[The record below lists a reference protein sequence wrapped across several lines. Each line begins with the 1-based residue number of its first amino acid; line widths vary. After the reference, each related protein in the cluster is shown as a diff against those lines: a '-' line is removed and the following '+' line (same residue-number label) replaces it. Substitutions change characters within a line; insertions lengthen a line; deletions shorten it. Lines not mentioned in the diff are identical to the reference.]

1 MQNPEPRVIQMPM
14 GGLGSFLTSN
24 MDEIDDN
31 VLAFGRPGGINSF
44 SEIGNRMAQ
53 MGRGGDSYVVHAS
66 EREVMVPRE
75 VVEKNPQMM
84 GMIRQAIANEGADP
98 DAYVVGSPANSINP
112 YTGQREFFLKNLIKG
127 IKNIFKKA
135 ATVILP
141 VALNVMFP
149 GLGTIASGAI
159 GAGIG
164 TLIQG
169 GNVKDALKNALIGG
183 AMGGLYSGISGAM
196 SGQGFME
203 GVKGGL
209 PSAFRPPA
217 PGMDVRVSTSGTG
230 NLVQPEPAAA
240 QPGFMDRAKNF
251 LLPPDPTQAQ
261 IAAEAAK
268 TKAAFAAQGMTL
280 SNEAAIEAA
289 TKSLTPT
296 LLQKYGPLAAT
307 ATLAAGAAGAFDTPT
322 VQGPTPFKPP
332 TQEEIDAVRVGVAP
346 RPTFVTAADVMARPT
361 DFYQSYMS
369 PQFAAK
375 GGPMNFPRKTGQI
388 SGPGTGT
395 SDSIPAML
403 SDGEF
408 VMTAKAVRGAGNGS
422 REKGVKK
429 MYQMMRAFEGGAV

>member
-24 MDEIDDN
+24 MDEVDDN

-84 GMIRQAIANEGADP
+84 GMIRQAIADEGADP

-141 VALNVMFP
+141 VALNFMFP

-164 TLIQG
+164 TLVQG
-169 GNVKDALKNALIGG
+169 GSAKDALRNALLGG

-203 GVKGGL
+203 GIKGGL

-217 PGMDVRVSTSGTG
+217 PVID
-230 NLVQPEPAAA
+230 AAA
-240 QPGFMDRAKNF
+240 ASGAA
-251 LLPPDPTQAQ
+251 PPA
-261 IAAEAAK
+261 AAEAARSGFFDRLLPQSMSPDAIATRQAEIIK
-268 TKAAFAAQGMTL
+268 TFADKGMTISAEKAL
-280 SNEAAIEAA
+280 EMA
-289 TKSLTPT
+289 TPPALRN
-296 LLQKYGPLAAT
+296 YGPLVAAG
-307 ATLAAGAAGAFDTPT
+307 TLAAGALGAFETPS
-322 VQGPTPFKPP
+322 VQAEAPFRPP
-332 TQEEIDAVRVGVAP
+332 TEAEIEAARVGVPPA
-346 RPTFVTAADVMARPT
+346 PTFVSAADVMARPT
-361 DFYQSYMS
+361 DFYNMYLQ
-369 PQFAAK
+369 PQMAAK
-375 GGPMNFPRKTGQI
+375 GGPMNFPRRSGQI
-388 SGPGTGT
+388 SGPGTET

>member
-1 MQNPEPRVIQMPM
+1 MQTSGQRVIQMPM

-31 VLAFGRPGGINSF
+31 VLAFGRPSGINSF
-44 SEIGNRMAQ
+44 GDIGNRMAQ

-75 VVEKNPQMM
+75 VAEKNPQMM
-84 GMIRQAIANEGADP
+84 GMIRQAIANEGANP
-98 DAYVVGSPANSINP
+98 DSYVVGSPANSINP
-112 YTGQREFFLKNLIKG
+112 YTGQREFFLKKLISG
-127 IKNIFKKA
+127 IKNIFKRA

-141 VALNVMFP
+141 VALNFMFP

-169 GNVKDALKNALIGG
+169 GSAKDALKNALLGG

-203 GVKGGL
+203 GVKSGL
-209 PSAFRPPA
+209 PAAFRPPA
-217 PGMDVRVSTSGTG
+217 PDA
-230 NLVQPEPAAA
+230 EAE
-240 QPGFMDRAKNF
+240 QPGFLERAKNY

-261 IAAEAAK
+261 IAAEVAK
-268 TKAAFAAQGMTL
+268 TKAAFAAQGVKL
-280 SNEAAIEAA
+280 SDAAALKEA
-289 TKSLTPT
+289 TKSLTPN
-296 LLQKYGPLAAT
+296 LLQKYGPLAA
-307 ATLAAGAAGAFDTPT
+307 AGTLAAGALGAFETPS
-322 VQGPTPFKPP
+322 VKAEAPFRPP
-332 TQEEIDAVRVGVAP
+332 TEAEIQAARVGVAP
-346 RPTFVTAADVMARPT
+346 APTFVTAADVMARPT
-361 DFYQSYMS
+361 DFYSMYLS
-369 PQFAAK
+369 PQYAAK
-375 GGPMNFPRKTGQI
+375 GGPMNFPRKTGSI
-388 SGPGTGT
+388 DGPGTGT

-408 VMTAKAVRGAGNGS
+408 VMTARAVRGAGNGS
-422 REKGVKK
+422 REKGVRK

>member
-24 MDEIDDN
+24 MDEVDDN

-84 GMIRQAIANEGADP
+84 GMIRQAIADEGADP

-141 VALNVMFP
+141 VALNFMFP

-169 GNVKDALKNALIGG
+169 GSAKDALRNALLGG

-203 GVKGGL
+203 GIKGGL

-217 PGMDVRVSTSGTG
+217 PAMDVRVSTSGTG
-230 NLVQPEPAAA
+230 NLVQPEAV
-240 QPGFMDRAKNF
+240 
-251 LLPPDPTQAQ
+251 
-261 IAAEAAK
+261 AEAARPGFFERLLPQSTSPEAIATRQADIMK
-268 TKAAFAAQGMTL
+268 TFADKGMTISAEKAL
-280 SNEAAIEAA
+280 EMA
-289 TKSLTPT
+289 TPSALRN
-296 LLQKYGPLAAT
+296 YGPLVAAG
-307 ATLAAGAAGAFDTPT
+307 TLAAGALGAFETPS
-322 VQGPTPFKPP
+322 VQAEAPFRPP
-332 TQEEIDAVRVGVAP
+332 TEAEIEAARVGVPPA
-346 RPTFVTAADVMARPT
+346 PTFVSAADVMARPT
-361 DFYQSYMS
+361 DFYNMYLQ
-369 PQFAAK
+369 PQMAAK
-375 GGPMNFPRKTGQI
+375 GGPMNFPRKSGQI
-388 SGPGTGT
+388 SGPGTET

>member
-24 MDEIDDN
+24 MDEVDDN

-44 SEIGNRMAQ
+44 SDIGNRMAQ

-84 GMIRQAIANEGADP
+84 GMIRQAIADEGADP

-141 VALNVMFP
+141 VALNFMFP

-169 GNVKDALKNALIGG
+169 GSAKDALRNALLGG

-203 GVKGGL
+203 GIKGGL

-217 PGMDVRVSTSGTG
+217 PVID
-230 NLVQPEPAAA
+230 AAA
-240 QPGFMDRAKNF
+240 VSGAAPQAAPEVARQGFFER
-251 LLPPDPTQAQ
+251 LLPQSTAPEAIATRQAE
-261 IAAEAAK
+261 IMK
-268 TKAAFAAQGMTL
+268 TFADKGMTISAEKAL
-280 SNEAAIEAA
+280 EMA
-289 TKSLTPT
+289 TPSALRN
-296 LLQKYGPLAAT
+296 YGPLVAAG
-307 ATLAAGAAGAFDTPT
+307 TLAAGALGAFETPS
-322 VQGPTPFKPP
+322 VKAESPFRPP
-332 TQEEIDAVRVGVAP
+332 TEAEIEAARVGVPPA
-346 RPTFVTAADVMARPT
+346 PTFVSAADVMSRPT
-361 DFYQSYMS
+361 DFYNMYLQ
-369 PQFAAK
+369 PQMAAK
-375 GGPMNFPRKTGQI
+375 GGPMNFPRKSGQI
-388 SGPGTGT
+388 SGPGTET

>member
-24 MDEIDDN
+24 MDEVDDN

-44 SEIGNRMAQ
+44 SDIGNRMAQ

-84 GMIRQAIANEGADP
+84 GMIRQAIADEGADP

-141 VALNVMFP
+141 VALNFMFP

-164 TLIQG
+164 TLVQG
-169 GNVKDALKNALIGG
+169 GSAKDALRNALLGG

-203 GVKGGL
+203 GIKGGL

-217 PGMDVRVSTSGTG
+217 PAMDVRVSTSGTG
-230 NLVQPEPAAA
+230 NLVQPEAV
-240 QPGFMDRAKNF
+240 
-251 LLPPDPTQAQ
+251 
-261 IAAEAAK
+261 AEAARPGFLERLLPQSTSPDAIATRQAEIMK
-268 TKAAFAAQGMTL
+268 TFADKGMTISAEKAL
-280 SNEAAIEAA
+280 EMA
-289 TKSLTPT
+289 TPSALRN
-296 LLQKYGPLAAT
+296 YGPLVAAG
-307 ATLAAGAAGAFDTPT
+307 TLAAGALGAFETPS
-322 VQGPTPFKPP
+322 VKAESPFRPP
-332 TQEEIDAVRVGVAP
+332 TEAEIEAARVGVPPA
-346 RPTFVTAADVMARPT
+346 PTFVSAADVMSRPT
-361 DFYQSYMS
+361 DFYNMYLQ
-369 PQFAAK
+369 PQMAAK
-375 GGPMNFPRKTGQI
+375 GGPMNFPRKSGQI
-388 SGPGTGT
+388 SGPGTET

>member
-24 MDEIDDN
+24 MDEVDDN

-75 VVEKNPQMM
+75 VAEKNPQMM
-84 GMIRQAIANEGADP
+84 GMIRQAIADEGADP

-141 VALNVMFP
+141 VALNFMFP

-169 GNVKDALKNALIGG
+169 GSAKDALRNALLGG
-183 AMGGLYSGISGAM
+183 AMGGLYSGISGVM

-203 GVKGGL
+203 GIQSGL

-217 PGMDVRVSTSGTG
+217 PAMDVRVSTSGTG
-230 NLVQPEPAAA
+230 NLVQPEAAPA
-240 QPGFMDRAKNF
+240 QPGLMDRAKNF

-268 TKAAFAAQGMTL
+268 TKAAFAAQGIQL

-289 TKSLTPT
+289 TKSLTPN
-296 LLQKYGPLAAT
+296 LLQKYGPLVAT
-307 ATLAAGAAGAFDTPT
+307 STLAAGALGAFETPR
-322 VQGPTPFKPP
+322 VAAEGPFRPP
-332 TQEEIDAVRVGVAP
+332 TEAEIEAARVGVPPA
-346 RPTFVTAADVMARPT
+346 PTFVSAADVMARPT
-361 DFYQSYMS
+361 DFYNMYLQ
-369 PQFAAK
+369 PQMAAK
-375 GGPMNFPRKTGQI
+375 GGPMNFPRKSGQI
-388 SGPGTGT
+388 SGPGTET

>member
-1 MQNPEPRVIQMPM
+1 MQTSGQRVIQMPM

-24 MDEIDDN
+24 MDELDDN
-31 VLAFGRPGGINSF
+31 VLAFGRPSGINSF
-44 SEIGNRMAQ
+44 GDIGSRMAQ
-53 MGRGGDSYVVHAS
+53 MGRGGDSYIVHAS

-75 VVEKNPQMM
+75 VAEKNPQMM

-112 YTGQREFFLKNLIKG
+112 FTGQREFFLKKLISG

-183 AMGGLYSGISGAM
+183 AMGGLYSGISGAV

-203 GVKGGL
+203 GVKSGL

-217 PGMDVRVSTSGTG
+217 PTMDVAVSTKGAAPPSAT
-230 NLVQPEPAAA
+230 EAAA
-240 QPGFMDRAKNF
+240 QPGFMERAKNY

-268 TKAAFAAQGMTL
+268 TKAAFAAQGVQL
-280 SNEAAIEAA
+280 SDAAAVEAA
-289 TKSLTPT
+289 TKSLTPS
-296 LLQKYGPLAAT
+296 LLQKYGPLAA
-307 ATLAAGAAGAFDTPT
+307 AGTLAAGAMGAFETPT
-322 VQGPTPFKPP
+322 VQGPEPFKPP
-332 TQEEIDAVRVGVAP
+332 TPEEIEAVRVGVAP

-361 DFYQSYMS
+361 DFYSSYLP

-375 GGPMNFPRKTGQI
+375 GGPMNFPRKTGAI
-388 SGPGTGT
+388 AGPGTET

-408 VMTAKAVRGAGNGS
+408 VMTARAVRGAGNGS
-422 REKGVKK
+422 REKGVRK